1 MTDSKQNCEYYSDL
15 SKVDSKDV
23 YNQLPEYTRIAKYAQ
38 HNRSKKRRENWKEQV
53 DRVFKMH
60 KVKFQKHLDNTEFM
74 DLFNFSKD
82 MVDKKFVLGSQRAL
96 QFGGPSILNKETR
109 MYNCCTSY
117 VDRPRVFQEIM
128 FCLLCGVGVGFSV
141 QLHHI
146 AKLPSILHRG
156 VDSVT
161 YKVSD
166 SIEGWSDAI
175 GVMMSSYFREN
186 QPFPEY
192 YAKEVEFDFSL
203 IRKEGSHISNIGGKA
218 PGHKGLKDA
227 LNKINDIFINCLNLG
242 LSKLRPIDAYD
253 IILHSSDAVLSG
265 GIRRSACLA
274 LFSLEDDEMIK
285 AKTGDWYIKN
295 PHRGR
300 SNNSVLLLRDK
311 TPENKYMELIESVK
325 QFGEPGVIWSDST
338 EALYNP
344 CVEIGLY
351 SYDSKGQ
358 SGFSFCNLCEINMA
372 TVNNEQDF
380 YDRCK
385 AASILGTFQAAYTN
399 FGYLGKITEDI
410 VKREALLGVSMT
422 GMMDSPSISFDPV
435 ILEKGATIVK
445 QVNEIVAKIIG
456 INKSARTT
464 CVKPAGTSSCILGTS
479 SGIHPCHSTRYFRR
493 VQSNMLEEP
502 LKHFEKY
509 NPQAIETSAWSSGKT
524 DKVITF
530 LCKSKPG
537 ALIKSDVSAIGLLE
551 KVKLVQKHWVT
562 VGKNDD
568 LCVQPW
574 LNHNVSNTITIKA
587 DEWNEAAKFIYDNR
601 YYFAGISMLSETGD
615 MTYHQ
620 APFQAVYTHEEISK
634 LYGAGSVFA
643 SGLIVYANDAF
654 DNNLYTACATL
665 MGYGEKLEM
674 PNLDDSKM
682 SSLVQS
688 DKIYKK
694 LRWVAQAKKFAKR
707 HFNWDILKMTYC
719 LKAVDS
725 WKTWCDLKRTYKHV
739 EWEDFTEENDNT
751 KPTEYY
757 ACSGGSCEIIRF

>member
-1 MTDSKQNCEYYSDL
+1 MSDREKNTEYYSDL

-38 HNRSKKRRENWKEQV
+38 HNRSKKRRETWEEQV

-60 KVKFQKHLDNTEFM
+60 KVKFQKHLDNSEFIE
-74 DLFNFSKD
+74 LFNFARD
-82 MVDKKFVLGSQRAL
+82 MVYKKHVLGSQRAL

-109 MYNCCTSY
+109 IYNCCTSY

-128 FCLLCGVGVGFSV
+128 YCLLCGVGVGFSI
-141 QLHHI
+141 QLHHV
-146 AKLPSILHRG
+146 AKLPSILCRG
-156 VDSVT
+156 LDYVT
-161 YKVSD
+161 YKVPD

-175 GVMMSSYFREN
+175 GVIMSSYFTEN

-192 YAKEVEFDFSL
+192 YGKQIEFDFSL
-203 IRKEGSHISNIGGKA
+203 IRKEGSPISNIGGKA
-218 PGHKGLKDA
+218 PGSNGLKNS
-227 LNKINDIFINCLNLG
+227 LIKINDIFINCLNLG

-253 IILHSSDAVLSG
+253 IIVHSSDAVLSG
-265 GIRRSACLA
+265 GVRRSATIA
-274 LFSLEDDEMIK
+274 LFSLEDDDMIK

-295 PHRGR
+295 PQRAR
-300 SNNSVLLLRDK
+300 SNNSALLLRDQ
-311 TPENKYMELIESVK
+311 TPENKYMDLIESVK
-325 QFGEPGVIWSDST
+325 QFGEPGVVWSDSK

-351 SYDSKGQ
+351 AYDSEGR
-358 SGFSFCNLCEINMA
+358 SGFSFCNLCEINMS
-372 TVNNEQDF
+372 TVNNAEEF
-380 YDRCK
+380 YERCK

-422 GMMDSPSISFDPV
+422 GMMDSPDISFDPV

-445 QVNEIVAKIIG
+445 QVNEIVANIIG

-464 CVKPAGTSSCILGTS
+464 CVKPSGTASCILGTS

-493 VQSNMLEEP
+493 VQSNISEEP
-502 LKHFEKY
+502 LKYFEKY

-537 ALIKSDVSAIGLLE
+537 ALIKSDISAIGLLE

-562 VGKNDD
+562 VGKNSD

-587 DEWNEAAKFIYDNR
+587 DEWNEASKFIYDNR
-601 YYFAGISMLSETGD
+601 EYFAGISMLSDTGD

-620 APFQAVYTHEEISK
+620 APFQAVYTHEEITK

-654 DNNLYTACATL
+654 DNNLYTACSTL
-665 MGYGEKLEM
+665 MGYGEILEI
-674 PNLDDSKM
+674 PNLDDSKI
-682 SSLVQS
+682 SLVNS

-707 HFNWDILKMTYC
+707 HFNGDILKMTYC

-739 EWEDFTEENDNT
+739 DWENFIEENDNT